1 MRIASYVKTG
11 ILGLILLIGFAV
23 LPAAPARAAED
34 TEVQTTEDAELER
47 SEEDAVLQGE
57 DGKPAAPSGYVA
69 PQEDRGLD
77 ASTGNL
83 NWNLEGGVLTISGS
97 GAMPDYSSSE
107 PAPWYAERNS
117 IFFVEIKDGVTSIG
131 ACAFLDCT
139 NLETIQIADT
149 VTSLGQA
156 AFYNCS
162 SLKQVDFPAGVT
174 TLPAGLF
181 YQCYQLTSVTMPGV
195 TTVEDYAFQD
205 TGLTTFTVSSK
216 LTSLSG
222 IALYLTPV
230 TAYQVEAGN
239 PVYQAKDGVLFTDQ
253 GTTLLAYPAG
263 RTDAS
268 YTIPDGVTKIGDGA
282 FLQSSNLTDISL
294 GNQVTY
300 LGTSA
305 FQECNGLR
313 AVTIPDSVTEV
324 GDYTFYSCRNLQSL
338 TFGNGLTSTSY
349 QMFEK
354 CWNLSDIHFGSRLTA
369 LGSRTFA
376 NNSALKEVSLPAN
389 ITELGSG
396 VFGNCSELTTF
407 TSAGLTMIPFQG
419 FLNDSSLVTLQ
430 VNEGVKEIA
439 RASFLGCT
447 SLAEVQLPKSVKLV
461 HSIAFPE
468 ETKITCLNPAMDAY
482 GINGYRELDT
492 VAVSARRSYNNAFEV
507 LESVNEIRAQNGL
520 SKLVMNES
528 LLETAMQR
536 AAEIAI
542 LFSHTRPD
550 SSLCFD
556 LNDQM
561 KGENIAC
568 GQSTVAGVV
577 DSWMSSPG
585 HRENMLRDGYTSIG
599 IGCVEVGGR
608 YHWVQCF
615 GTDEGSVDCS
625 KPADQAVTEQIAIAT
640 EVFEEG
646 QNTSDVIFGEVAT
659 YSYELGIQAPLLQ
672 LGLNTHTQFHAYLVD
687 VTADMSMFLNDDS
700 LVWESSDPEIATV
713 ENGMVRTM
721 SRSGKVTIT
730 AKTKEGY
737 YTASAE
743 VMVGSSQL
751 PFSDVGLSSW
761 YYSSVEY
768 VYNNG
773 LMTGL
778 NESTFGPGENLA
790 RAQLAVILYR
800 LSGSPEVA
808 YEDIF
813 PDVPD
818 GQWYTD
824 AVIWAQEK
832 GIVTGYSDSGTFK
845 PGNNI
850 NRQEITTMMYR
861 YAKYQ
866 GYSLEGGADYSSYPD
881 AANVQEFAKDS
892 MSWAVGNGIVTG
904 KENPTRLDPL
914 GNTARAECAT
924 IIMRFVEKYGK

>member
-23 LPAAPARAAED
+23 LPAAPAWAAED
-34 TEVQTTEDAELER
+34 TEVQTTEDAALER
-47 SEEDAVLQGE
+47 SEEDAVLQEE

-83 NWNLEGGVLTISGS
+83 NWNLEGGVLTISGF

-117 IFFVEIKDGVTSIG
+117 ISSVEIKDGVTSIG
-131 ACAFLDCT
+131 AFAFMDCT

-268 YTIPDGVTKIGDGA
+268 YTIPDGVTKIGDCA

-313 AVTIPDSVTEV
+313 AVTIPDSVTGV

-430 VNEGVKEIA
+430 LNEGVKEIA

-507 LESVNEIRAQNGL
+507 LESVNEIRA
-520 SKLVMNES
+520 
-528 LLETAMQR
+528 
-536 AAEIAI
+536 
-542 LFSHTRPD
+542 
-550 SSLCFD
+550 
-556 LNDQM
+556 
-561 KGENIAC
+561 
-568 GQSTVAGVV
+568 
-577 DSWMSSPG
+577 
-585 HRENMLRDGYTSIG
+585 
-599 IGCVEVGGR
+599 
-608 YHWVQCF
+608 
-615 GTDEGSVDCS
+615 
-625 KPADQAVTEQIAIAT
+625 
-640 EVFEEG
+640 
-646 QNTSDVIFGEVAT
+646 
-659 YSYELGIQAPLLQ
+659 
-672 LGLNTHTQFHAYLVD
+672 
-687 VTADMSMFLNDDS
+687 
-700 LVWESSDPEIATV
+700 
-713 ENGMVRTM
+713 
-721 SRSGKVTIT
+721 
-730 AKTKEGY
+730 
-737 YTASAE
+737 
-743 VMVGSSQL
+743 
-751 PFSDVGLSSW
+751 
-761 YYSSVEY
+761 
-768 VYNNG
+768 
-773 LMTGL
+773 
-778 NESTFGPGENLA
+778 
-790 RAQLAVILYR
+790 
-800 LSGSPEVA
+800 
-808 YEDIF
+808 
-813 PDVPD
+813 
-818 GQWYTD
+818 
-824 AVIWAQEK
+824 
-832 GIVTGYSDSGTFK
+832 
-845 PGNNI
+845 
-850 NRQEITTMMYR
+850 
-861 YAKYQ
+861 
-866 GYSLEGGADYSSYPD
+866 
-881 AANVQEFAKDS
+881 
-892 MSWAVGNGIVTG
+892 
-904 KENPTRLDPL
+904 
-914 GNTARAECAT
+914 
-924 IIMRFVEKYGK
+924 